1 MNILFQSHSNGFTG
15 SDLSLR
21 EIIFYCKANDYN
33 VFLCIPYNV
42 DKTYVESLGLKN
54 NNILFMKP
62 MIWHKIK
69 SPNYFRKFLQIA
81 YIIFKTKG
89 GFFYT
94 VPKLIYFLKVNKI
107 NVVHSNSFV
116 LLEGAIASKIL
127 NIPHIQHIRE
137 LLNKENSPFEFPFQS
152 KSKFFKKLMNSLH
165 RKIIFNSSISYS
177 SVKKLFPKEKSLIIP
192 NSFPDE
198 FYKNSIERKTI

>member
-21 EIIFYCKANDYN
+21 EIIFYCKENDYN

-62 MIWHKIK
+62 MIWHKTK

-152 KSKFFKKLMNSLH
+152 KSRVFKKLMNSLH
-165 RKIIFNSSISYS
+165 RKIIFNDGGNNN
-177 SVKKLFPKEKSLIIP
+177 KLIFIFVPSQ
-192 NSFPDE
+192 
-198 FYKNSIERKTI
+198 RCR